1 MLSSLKHYLQGNQ
14 NYNFIQANSK
24 ITLDLHT
31 EMKAKYPII
40 TNILINLARKTG
52 NIDKAVADLLIS
64 VVKHT
69 ESVFKSCQNRT
80 DEDYFLRTYGEIES
94 EAYPNFP
101 LKTERAIY
109 DKLCKIEDI
118 KTTKE
123 MCEKD
128 FPQHSYLTPG
138 LLVMTCACPKKVVYG
153 ISMMM
158 GGESPQ
164 MIFDKISF

>member
-40 TNILINLARKTG
+40 TKILINLARKTG

-69 ESVFKSCQNRT
+69 ESLFKSC
-80 DEDYFLRTYGEIES
+80 
-94 EAYPNFP
+94 
-101 LKTERAIY
+101 KTG
-109 DKLCKIEDI
+109 LM
-118 KTTKE
+118 KTT
-123 MCEKD
+123 
-128 FPQHSYLTPG
+128 S
-138 LLVMTCACPKKVVYG
+138 
-153 ISMMM
+153 
-158 GGESPQ
+158 
-164 MIFDKISF
+164 